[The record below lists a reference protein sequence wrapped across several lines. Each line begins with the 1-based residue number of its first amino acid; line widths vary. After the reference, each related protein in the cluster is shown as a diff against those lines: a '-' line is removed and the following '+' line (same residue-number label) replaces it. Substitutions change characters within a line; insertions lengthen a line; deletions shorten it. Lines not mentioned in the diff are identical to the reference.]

1 MNTLPTH
8 LNEEE
13 REYML
18 SLLQRRHAELL
29 HELHHAA
36 TRRFKEGLKA
46 EMELTEKLMAALEP
60 AHV

>member
-1 MNTLPTH
+1 MREFLTH
-8 LNEEE
+8 SSVEEQ
-13 REYML
+13 EYL
-18 SLLQRRHAELL
+18 LHLLQRRHTELL

-46 EMELTEKLMAALEP
+46 EIELTERLMAALEP

>member
-1 MNTLPTH
+1 MSELLTH
-8 LNEEE
+8 SSAEEQQ
-13 REYML
+13 YL
-18 SLLQRRHAELL
+18 LLLLQRRHAELL

-46 EMELTEKLMAALEP
+46 EIELTEKLMAALEP